1 MKSQK
6 LCPRCGT
13 PMLDMLKTHDPITD
27 TVNVDWHCPTHGL
40 QLTVSTNLSDRT
52 FTASSGHDHNR

>member
-1 MKSQK
+1 
-6 LCPRCGT
+6 
-13 PMLDMLKTHDPITD
+13 MLDMLKTHDPITD